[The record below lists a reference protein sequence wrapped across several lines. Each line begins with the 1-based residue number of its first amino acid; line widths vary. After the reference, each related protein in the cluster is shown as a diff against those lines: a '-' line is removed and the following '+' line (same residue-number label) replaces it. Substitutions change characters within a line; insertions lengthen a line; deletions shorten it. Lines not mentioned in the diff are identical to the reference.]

1 VKIPTATVASV
12 VAEAS
17 QKMAD
22 PNYSAVMVGGF
33 VQVQTATAQY
43 LGAHEDEVGGTEQ
56 VINAIFHA
64 ALIGLCYQRANNRT
78 IRPMTFD
85 DLDHVSDGDTAER
98 LALVQPALHEYLE
111 ANVESEPVKRVL
123 RLVAL
128 AMDWVS

>member
-1 VKIPTATVASV
+1 VKIPTATVAEV

-17 QKMAD
+17 KKMAD

-33 VQVQTATAQY
+33 VQGQTATAQY

-56 VINAIFHA
+56 VVNAIFHA
-64 ALIGLCYQRANNRT
+64 ALIALCFQRAHNRT
-78 IRPMTFD
+78 IREMTFE
-85 DLDHVSDGDTAER
+85 DLDHVAGDDTTER
-98 LALVQPALHEYLE
+98 LKVMQPAIHEYIE
-111 ANVESEPVKRVL
+111 ANVETEQIKRVL